1 MTNANSPESQNG
13 KFVTVVFAE
22 DVHEVEYFKAILED
36 HGIEVIVGEDAEE
49 IEGSA
54 AVEENLDDISGRGI
68 PVRVMYENLAD
79 AENVIERV
87 SGAEEEFDSSEEYDD
102 SDEDEFVDFGEIDPN
117 ES

>member
-1 MTNANSPESQNG
+1 MTDANSPENRDG

-22 DVHEVEYFKAILED
+22 DANEVEYFKAILED
-36 HGIEVIVGEDAEE
+36 HGIEVIIGEDPEE

-54 AVEENLDDISGRGI
+54 ELDEELDDNSERGI

-79 AENVIERV
+79 AENIIERV
-87 SGAEEEFDSSEEYDD
+87 SGAEEEFDPGEEYDD
-102 SDEDEFVDFGEIDPN
+102 SDEDEFADFGEIDPN